1 MSTVEVVLGLVMLT
15 GLVGVVVPVF
25 PGLVLVMGAGLV
37 WAVQRGGVGAW
48 AVFAVMAIV
57 GVAGIVSSTAL
68 PARRASSAGA
78 PAWVV
83 AAGVVGMV
91 VGFFVV
97 PVVGALLGFPAG
109 VFIAELARL
118 RHAGAAWTATWDAL
132 KGVGRG
138 IAIQVGAGVLMIGV
152 WLTAVWVT

>member
-1 MSTVEVVLGLVMLT
+1 MAPCNTDKMISAAEAPELLASLFKEPLHLGRELIKR
-15 GLVGVVVPVF
+15 F
-25 PGLVLVMGAGLV
+25 PE
-37 WAVQRGGVGAW
+37 GVGL
-48 AVFAVMAIV
+48 
-57 GVAGIVSSTAL
+57 G
-68 PARRASSAGA
+68 RRHRL
-78 PAWVV
+78 
-83 AAGVVGMV
+83 
-91 VGFFVV
+91 VV